1 MTDIKAL
8 APAAAALIADCT
20 RLGLRIATAKSCTGG
35 LIVATLTEVPGASAV
50 VDRAFVTYSNPAK
63 TEMLGV
69 PRDLIDRDGA
79 VSEAVARTMAAAA
92 LVHSAADLAVAVTGI
107 AGPGGGT
114 KNKPVGLV
122 HLAAV
127 RRGGAELHR
136 MEQFPD
142 NGRAGIRI
150 AAVAAALAM
159 LSSLL

>member
-1 MTDIKAL
+1 VTDLTEL

-20 RLGLRIATAKSCTGG
+20 RLGLRIATAESCTGG
-35 LIVATLTEVPGASAV
+35 LIVATLTEIAGASAV
-50 VDRAFVTYSNPAK
+50 VDRAFVTYSNAAK
-63 TEMLGV
+63 IEMLGV
-69 PRDLIDRDGA
+69 PNELIERDGA
-79 VSEAVARTMAAAA
+79 VSEAVARAMAEGA

-107 AGPGGGT
+107 AGPSGGT

-122 HLAAV
+122 HLAAA
-127 RRGGAELHR
+127 RRGGPDLHR
-136 MEQFPD
+136 MQLFPD